1 MLAEDDIRNIGLGPP
16 EVIPSTPW
24 ESLTSVWG
32 SYVFNLLRERWVV
45 RAVHRLPENARRVG
59 RPAFP
64 RDSMIQRFCRH
75 KQIGTWR
82 ERARHFFWDE
92 PIRATP
98 NFYNVDANHRKWN
111 EIQAEASFQSTS
123 ATFLRTWALDFF
135 HSCSSCAWRLTR
147 KKMNFFK
154 CRQ

>member
-1 MLAEDDIRNIGLGPP
+1 M
-16 EVIPSTPW
+16 
-24 ESLTSVWG
+24 
-32 SYVFNLLRERWVV
+32 

-59 RPAFP
+59 RPAFT

-75 KQIGTWR
+75 KQIG
-82 ERARHFFWDE
+82 
-92 PIRATP
+92 TP

-111 EIQAEASFQSTS
+111 EIKAEASFQSTS

-147 KKMNFFK
+147 KKMNIFT